1 MPNFCIYSQDSYH
14 GVVFQF
20 HHNLTVYAVHATLL
34 LGDNVSSD
42 LDPLWS
48 LPFAP
53 LNIPLGQLTPQQNY
67 RKPNQHYNVSTP
79 WGLVLLV

>member
-1 MPNFCIYSQDSYH
+1 VPNFRIYSQDSYH

-34 LGDNVSSD
+34 LGDNVSSN

-53 LNIPLGQLTPQQNY
+53 LNIPLGQLTPYSRITAN
-67 RKPNQHYNVSTP
+67 PTSTTICQP
-79 WGLVLLV
+79 LGGLFG